1 MRRLLF
7 ALVCC
12 LFALG
17 SAAFVA
23 QAEEQPLTTETVKS
37 AVRELLDEFDSFKD
51 TATFKQCVYGC
62 GSENPAAVWNAKRD
76 AFNKRMTPQ
85 LDVSPRLKLAFGDMW
100 QMGKDY
106 ANGKKSSASEIRN
119 DIESALV
126 Q

>member
-1 MRRLLF
+1 MLPVRIGECCVCRSSRR
-7 ALVCC
+7 A
-12 LFALG
+12 
-17 SAAFVA
+17 
-23 QAEEQPLTTETVKS
+23 PLTTKTVKS

-51 TATFKQCVYGC
+51 TAAFKQCVYGC

-76 AFNKRMTPQ
+76 ALNKQMTPQ

-106 ANGKKSSASEIRN
+106 AKGKKSSANELRNEI
-119 DIESALV
+119 EAAL

>member
-1 MRRLLF
+1 MRRLL

-23 QAEEQPLTTETVKS
+23 QAEEQPLTTKTVKS

-51 TATFKQCVYGC
+51 TAAFKQCVYGC

-76 AFNKRMTPQ
+76 ALNKQMTPQ
-85 LDVSPRLKLAFGDMW
+85 LDVSPRLKLAFGDHVADG
-100 QMGKDY
+100 QGLRQ
-106 ANGKKSSASEIRN
+106 G
-119 DIESALV
+119 
-126 Q
+126 

>member
-1 MRRLLF
+1 MRRLL

-23 QAEEQPLTTETVKS
+23 QAEEQPLTTKTVKS

-51 TATFKQCVYGC
+51 TAAFKQCVYGC

-76 AFNKRMTPQ
+76 ALNKQMTPPARR
-85 LDVSPRLKLAFGDMW
+85 VSPPQTRLRRHVADGQGLRQG
-100 QMGKDY
+100 
-106 ANGKKSSASEIRN
+106 
-119 DIESALV
+119 
-126 Q
+126 